1 MNVPPL
7 VTIDASDTTNLVL
20 RVTSRTMPRAFDTSP
35 GAAAVHVQLYRDV
48 GEAKR
53 AEIMAELSDAL
64 RDLAVTG
71 VRHRHPEFDDEQVRK
86 EVLAV
91 FYSRGRMS
99 L

>member
-1 MNVPPL
+1 
-7 VTIDASDTTNLVL
+7 
-20 RVTSRTMPRAFDTSP
+20 MPRAFDTSSDV
-35 GAAAVHVQLYRDV
+35 AALQIQMYRDA

-64 RDLAVTG
+64 RDLAAAG
-71 VRHRHPEFDDEQVRK
+71 VRHRHPDYDDEQVLQ

-91 FYSRGRMS
+91 FYGRGRKS